1 MDPTIACVAPPGR
14 PARAL
19 AGRVADLV
27 APERAEAFS
36 LPGYLA
42 AADPPLRVVLCP
54 GGASVAADLEFLAQ
68 AAARLLWPAPPARFE
83 QAIGGLRNTDGPSRP
98 AGRRTAA
105 ARTSR
110 GLLAALLL
118 EGDVGLVRARAA
130 LAASGPRDWI
140 VERPG
145 RVRLRRL
152 ELERLARAGIRW
164 SALEPVTLVAV
175 YGTPALAR
183 ARARWKK
190 LLPPATQLWLREP

>member
-1 MDPTIACVAPPGR
+1 MNPTIACVGPAGR

-19 AGRVADLV
+19 AGRVAERV

-42 AADPPLRVVLCP
+42 AAEPPSRVVLCP
-54 GGASVAADLEFLAQ
+54 RGASVAGDLEFLAQ
-68 AAARLLWPAPPARFE
+68 AAARLLWPAPTARFQ

-98 AGRRTAA
+98 AGRRAGA
-105 ARTSR
+105 ARTPR

-118 EGDVGLVRARAA
+118 EGEVGPARARAA
-130 LAASGPRDWI
+130 LAASGPREWI

-145 RVRLRRL
+145 RVRLSRI

-164 SALEPVTLVAV
+164 SALEPVALVAV
-175 YGTPALAR
+175 SATPALAR
-183 ARARWKK
+183 ARDRWRR
-190 LLPPATQLWLREP
+190 LLPPATRLWVRDP